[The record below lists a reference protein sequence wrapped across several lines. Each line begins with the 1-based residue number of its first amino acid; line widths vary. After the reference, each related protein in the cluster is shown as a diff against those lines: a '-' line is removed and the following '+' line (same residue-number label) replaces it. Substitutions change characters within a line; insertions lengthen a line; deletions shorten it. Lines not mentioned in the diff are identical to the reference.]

1 MASDGEL
8 RKILRALKDTSK
20 EDIVKEERERRQAAR
35 QSRVDA
41 NLEDVPFHGEDARV
55 RIFFLVEYSVLFS
68 GQLQCSIIF
77 FLQPLDSVNVLDLD
91 DLTFAQGS
99 HLMANKK
106 CQLPEGS
113 YRKQR
118 KGYEEVHVP
127 ALKSPADEN
136 QVKWN

>member
-55 RIFFLVEYSVLFS
+55 RIFLLLVEYSVFFS
-68 GQLQCSIIF
+68 GHLQCSIVF
-77 FLQPLDSVNVLDLD
+77 FCSLSTLSMFST
-91 DLTFAQGS
+91 LTTS
-99 HLMANKK
+99 
-106 CQLPEGS
+106 PS
-113 YRKQR
+113 RK
-118 KGYEEVHVP
+118 EVT
-127 ALKSPADEN
+127 
-136 QVKWN
+136 

>member
-55 RIFFLVEYSVLFS
+55 
-68 GQLQCSIIF
+68 
-77 FLQPLDSVNVLDLD
+77 
-91 DLTFAQGS
+91 
-99 HLMANKK
+99 
-106 CQLPEGS
+106 
-113 YRKQR
+113 
-118 KGYEEVHVP
+118 
-127 ALKSPADEN
+127 
-136 QVKWN
+136 